1 MISTV
6 IFILGLVIAGFIAFT
21 TRDTMYVEKE
31 DRWGDMRNTFNM
43 SWLYKPLGIFI
54 LTLIVSIVQPFALD
68 RVDAGHVGIKVNLTG
83 DKRGVSSYEYKTGWV
98 MYNTWT
104 EQMLEFPTF
113 QQHIEYKDQ
122 TVITKGGFAATIK
135 PSFNY
140 SLKPTAIG
148 NMFENLRLD
157 IRQIEQGWLM
167 NAIVSSVNDVANK
180 WEVDAIFNNREQ
192 FEAAIVTECNKRLS
206 KWFEVSQLRT
216 NIIPP
221 TSLQQA
227 IESKTKAVQ
236 EAQAATQRK
245 LVAEAEAQEKIA
257 IAKGDSAKTII
268 NANASAL
275 AMKIKQK
282 ELTPLYVEF
291 VKASAWDGKLPTTM
305 AGGSGTF
312 LNIKQ

>member
-1 MISTV
+1 MISTT

-21 TRDTMYVEKE
+21 TRDTMYVEKQ
-31 DRWGDMRNTFNM
+31 DRWGDMKNTFNM
-43 SWLYKPLGIFI
+43 SWLYKPLGIFL
-54 LTLIVSIVQPFALD
+54 LTLVISIVQPFALD

>member
-1 MISTV
+1 MISTL
-6 IFILGLVIAGFIAFT
+6 IFIAGLIIAALTAFT
-21 TRDTMYVEKE
+21 TRDAMYVTKK
-31 DRWGDMRNTFNM
+31 DRWGDDNETANIR
-43 SWLYKPLGIFI
+43 WLIKPIAIFVVG
-54 LTLIVSIVQPFALD
+54 LLIAIIQPFALD

-98 MYNTWT
+98 LYNTWT

-122 TVITKGGFAATIK
+122 TVITKGGFAASIK

-157 IRQIEQGWLM
+157 IKQVEQGWLM

-192 FEAAIVTECNKRLS
+192 FEAAIVAECNKRLS

-216 NIIPP
+216 NITPP
-221 TSLQQA
+221 KALQQA

-236 EAQAATQRK
+236 EAQAAMQRK

-257 IAKGDSAKTII
+257 IAKGDSAKVII
-268 NANASAL
+268 DAQASAL
-275 AMKIKQK
+275 ATKLKQK
-282 ELTPLYVEF
+282 EITPLYVEYL
-291 VKASAWDGKLPTTM
+291 KAQAWDGKLPTTV
-305 AGGSGTF
+305 AGGAGTF
-312 LNIKQ
+312 LNIK

>member
-6 IFILGLVIAGFIAFT
+6 IFIVGLVIAAFVAFT
-21 TRDTMYVEKE
+21 TRDAMHNVEK
-31 DRWGDMRNTFNM
+31 DRWGDDKETLNMR
-43 SWLYKPLGIFI
+43 WLFKPLGI
-54 LTLIVSIVQPFALD
+54 LVGGLLISIFQPFALD

-83 DKRGVSSYEYKTGWV
+83 DNRGVSSYEYKTGWV

-122 TVITKGGFAATIK
+122 QVITKGGFASTIK

-140 SLKPTAIG
+140 SLKPNAIG
-148 NMFENLRLD
+148 DMFENLRLD
-157 IRQIEQGWLM
+157 IKQIEQGWLM

-180 WEVDAIFNNREQ
+180 WEVDAIFNKREE

-206 KWFEVSQLRT
+206 KWFTVSQLRT

-221 TSLQQA
+221 ASLQKA
-227 IESKTKAVQ
+227 IEGKTKAVQ
-236 EAQAATQRK
+236 EAQAAQQRT
-245 LVAEAEAQEKIA
+245 LVAEAEAKEKIA
-257 IAKGDSAKTII
+257 IAKGDSAKVII
-268 NANASAL
+268 DAQALAL
-275 AMKIKQK
+275 AMKLKQK
-282 ELTPLYVEF
+282 EITPLYVEYL
-291 VKASAWDGKLPTTM
+291 KAQSWNGVLPSTV

-312 LNIKQ
+312 LNIK

>member
-1 MISTV
+1 MISTL
-6 IFILGLVIAGFIAFT
+6 IFLVGLVIAGFIAFT
-21 TRDTMYVEKE
+21 TRGGMYTITE
-31 DRWGDMRNTFNM
+31 DRYGDRKNFNIT
-43 SWLYKPLGIFI
+43 WLYKPVGIFLLGLGLSI
-54 LTLIVSIVQPFALD
+54 LQPFALD

-83 DKRGVSSYEYKTGWV
+83 DNRGVSSYEYKTGWV

-122 TVITKGGFAATIK
+122 QVITKGGFAATIK

-140 SLKPTAIG
+140 SLKPAAIG

-157 IRQIEQGWLM
+157 IKQIEQGWLM

-180 WEVDAIFNNREQ
+180 WEVDAIFNKREE

-206 KWFEVSQLRT
+206 KWFTVSQLRT

-221 TSLQQA
+221 SSLQKA
-227 IESKTKAVQ
+227 IEGKTKAVQ

-257 IAKGDSAKTII
+257 IAKGDSAKVII
-268 NANASAL
+268 DAQALAL

-282 ELTPLYVEF
+282 EITPLYVEYL
-291 VKASAWDGKLPTTM
+291 KAQSWNGVLPTTV
-305 AGGSGTF
+305 AGSSGTF
-312 LNIKQ
+312 LNIK

>member
-1 MISTV
+1 MISTL

-21 TRDTMYVEKE
+21 TRDRMYVTGT
-31 DRWGDMRNTFNM
+31 DRWGDSKEMFNTM
-43 SWLYKPLGIFI
+43 WIMKPIGIFVLGII
-54 LTLIVSIVQPFALD
+54 IATIQPFALD

-83 DKRGVSSYEYKTGWV
+83 DNRGVSNYEYKTGWV
-98 MYNTWT
+98 MYNTWI
-104 EQMLEFPTF
+104 EQLLEFPTY

-157 IRQIEQGWLM
+157 IKQIEQGWLM

-180 WEVDAIFNNREQ
+180 WEVDAIFNKREE

-216 NIIPP
+216 NITPP
-221 TSLQQA
+221 KALQQA

-236 EAQAATQRK
+236 EAQAAMQRK

-257 IAKGDSAKTII
+257 IARGDSAKVII
-268 NANASAL
+268 DAQAAAL
-275 AMKIKQK
+275 AMKLKQK
-282 ELTPLYVEF
+282 EITPIYVEYL
-291 VKASAWDGKLPTTM
+291 KAQAWDGKLPTTV

-312 LNIKQ
+312 LNIK